1 MNTVGK
7 NIPHDSAAGHV
18 SGASI
23 YIDDMPMARNELLVD
38 FLYSPVAHGR
48 IRSLDLDAAAA
59 GPGIAGLFT
68 YRDLHR
74 NRLGPILQDEPLLAE
89 DVCTFIGQPIV
100 VIAGDS
106 PEALRAAKGAIR
118 LDIEELEPVLTIE
131 DAVTAEAFIGEART
145 FRRGDVAAALE
156 EADHVLEGTFV
167 CGGQDHFYLESQAAI
182 AYPDESDTL
191 TVHSSTQHPTEVQDV
206 TAHLLGLRANQV
218 VCITRRMGGA
228 FGGKES
234 QATQPAVMA
243 ALVAHKTRRPAR
255 IVYNKDLDMIATGK
269 RHAFKNRYRVGFTK
283 EGSITAFQVDLYSN
297 GGAYADLS
305 TAVMGRAMSHVDN
318 AYYLPVCEING
329 RVCRT
334 NLPPN
339 TAFRG
344 FGGPQGLA
352 TIESI
357 MEEIAVFLRKDA
369 YDIRRL
375 NCYGIDERNVT
386 PYGQI
391 VRHNMLPRIF
401 DELVE
406 RSDYRR
412 RLERVRDFNALS
424 KTHLKGLS
432 MTAVKF
438 GIAFNTKFLNQA
450 SALVHIYRDGTVQ
463 VSTGA
468 TEMGQGVNTK
478 ILQIVA
484 DEFAIDPSWVR
495 IMPTSTARS
504 NNASAT
510 AASSSSDLNGSAAA
524 DACSRIRE
532 RLALC
537 AAAHFLNTR
546 SDGDASGGADEESI
560 DASHVVFEDG
570 AVFDLREPTRRLDFR
585 ELVDIA
591 YHERISLGERG
602 FYATPGI
609 DFDAATETGHPF
621 LYFTNGC
628 AVSEVMIDRF
638 TGQMKVLRADLLMDI
653 GEPINPGIDR
663 GQITGGFIQGM
674 GWLTTEELKY
684 SPRGELWSH
693 SPTTYKIPNIH
704 DVPEIF
710 NVDWIENGAN
720 VVNLRRSKAVGE
732 PPLLLGVSVW
742 TAAKHALSFV
752 SGRDIP
758 TLHAPA
764 TGEELLMRIVHY
776 ELASS
781 FSGNGAAA
789 RRALETD
796 VSAGSD
802 KHGQRR
808 GDPGDVRGRREEAIV
823 RGDGSDAQDVAG
835 GVDAEASTS

>member
-1 MNTVGK
+1 MTIVGK

-23 YIDDMPMARNELLVD
+23 YVDDMAPARNELLVD
-38 FLYSPVAHGR
+38 ILYSPVAHGR
-48 IRSLDLDAAAA
+48 ILSLDLREAAAV
-59 GPGIAGLFT
+59 PGVAGLFT
-68 YRDLHR
+68 HRDLHH
-74 NRLGPILQDEPLLAE
+74 NRLGPIIQDEPLLAE

-100 VIAGDS
+100 VVAAESRDAI
-106 PEALRAAKGAIR
+106 RAAKAAIQ
-118 LDIEELEPVLTIE
+118 LDIEELEPILTI
-131 DAVTAEAFIGEART
+131 DGAIAAEQFIGEART
-145 FRRGDVAAALE
+145 FRRGDVAAAFA

-255 IVYNKDLDMIATGK
+255 IIYDKDLDMIATGK
-269 RHAFKNRYRVGFTK
+269 RHAFQNRYRVGFNAD
-283 EGSITAFQVDLYSN
+283 GAITALQVDLHSN

-352 TIESI
+352 TIECI
-357 MEEIAVFLRKDA
+357 MEEIAVFLKKDA
-369 YDIRRL
+369 YDLRRL
-375 NCYGIDERNVT
+375 NCYGIDDRNVT

-391 VRHNMLPRIF
+391 VKHNMLPRIF
-401 DELVE
+401 DDLVE
-406 RSDYRR
+406 RADYRR
-412 RLERVRDFNALS
+412 RMEAVRDFNARS

-478 ILQIVA
+478 IQQIVA
-484 DEFAIDPSWVR
+484 DELGIDPRWVR

-524 DACSRIRE
+524 DACARIRE
-532 RLALC
+532 RLAEC
-537 AAAHFLNTR
+537 AAAHFAAAEGIAEMAHGGSAAQ
-546 SDGDASGGADEESI
+546 SDGDISRNGDVDSNGASYI
-560 DASHVVFEDG
+560 VFEDG
-570 AVFDLREPTRRLDFR
+570 AVYDRRRPHHRLAFS

-591 YHERISLGERG
+591 YHDRISLGERG
-602 FYATPGI
+602 FYATPGLT
-609 DFDAATETGHPF
+609 FDAATETGSPF

-628 AVSEVMIDRF
+628 AAAEVVIDRF

-684 SPRGELWSH
+684 SPKGELWSH
-693 SPTTYKIPNIH
+693 SPTTYKIPNIQ

-752 SGRDIP
+752 SRGEIP
-758 TLHAPA
+758 TLNAPA
-764 TGEELLMRIVHY
+764 TCEEILMRIAQY
-776 ELASS
+776 ASAPS
-781 FSGNGAAA
+781 LSSS
-789 RRALETD
+789 
-796 VSAGSD
+796 V
-802 KHGQRR
+802 
-808 GDPGDVRGRREEAIV
+808 
-823 RGDGSDAQDVAG
+823 
-835 GVDAEASTS
+835 